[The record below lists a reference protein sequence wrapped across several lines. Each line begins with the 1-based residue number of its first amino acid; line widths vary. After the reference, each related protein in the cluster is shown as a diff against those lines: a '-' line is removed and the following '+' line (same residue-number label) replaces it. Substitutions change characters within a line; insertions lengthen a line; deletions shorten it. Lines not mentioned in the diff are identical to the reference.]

1 MAQSQQILEQTTPAM
16 PSAAVYF
23 SEKTMPT
30 IQPETEV
37 QSIWPLNGQQGDT
50 NLQTIQVL
58 IAEKAQLNTE
68 LTKSRHLC
76 RERELELEELRTEHG
91 QTMERLDQMQQH
103 CQELQRNAGQQRNQ
117 NAELQH
123 KLAVATAQIEDQK
136 AHLSELEAQ
145 VQQLKTKQDELQ
157 QQHTEKCNELEM
169 AQLRIRQLSDES
181 NVNADNRVETLTQTQ
196 YMYEQQIRDLQQM
209 VSQLTQDK
217 EQAAIQYQNYVASLK
232 ERNAELTEEAAEL
245 KERERQLVE
254 HVSGLERD
262 IQKNLALQA
271 QYKEAATKKEAEP
284 VQPVQTEV
292 SDSLESVP
300 AAFD

>member
-1 MAQSQQILEQTTPAM
+1 MPAM
-16 PSAAVYF
+16 PSAAAYF
-23 SEKTMPT
+23 SEKPMPT

-37 QSIWPLNGQQGDT
+37 QSIWPLNGQQSDT

-91 QTMERLDQMQQH
+91 QTRERLDQMQQH

-123 KLAVATAQIEDQK
+123 KLAVASAQIEDQK

-271 QYKEAATKKEAEP
+271 QYKEAAKKEAEP

-292 SDSLESVP
+292 SDSLESCFQLP
-300 AAFD
+300 LTEINFF